1 MVIYLENKKK
11 KPEKRSR
18 KEREAQLRRNIIIE
32 AAEKLFLNQGYENTS
47 MDEIAH
53 ASEFSKGT
61 LYNYFNS
68 KEDLYLAISKK
79 AYEILIELTKKF
91 TQNEE
96 PGMPQIKQIGY
107 AYYEFTKKYPK
118 YATVFHDIAIK
129 IPDIESKPKKE
140 QSQFE
145 KEYLSMSYNYRDIFL
160 SILEQAIKIGALRTD
175 KSPFLIA
182 FVLSRLT
189 NSLIKDLMHN
199 QHIVKAFKLE
209 EDEIVDFVF
218 EIMEDGLKPRENANK
233 K

>member
-1 MVIYLENKKK
+1 M
-11 KPEKRSR
+11 SR
-18 KEREAQLRRNIIIE
+18 KERETQLRRNIIIE

-53 ASEFSKGT
+53 ISEFSKGT

-68 KEDLYLAISKK
+68 KEDLYLAIAKK

-91 TQNEE
+91 TQNKEL
-96 PGMPQIKQIGY
+96 GMPQIKQIGY

-118 YATVFHDIAIK
+118 YATVFHDIAMK

-140 QSQFE
+140 QTQFE
-145 KEYLSMSYNYRDIFL
+145 KEYLSMSYVYRDIFL
-160 SILEQAIKIGALRTD
+160 SILEKAIKIGALRAD

-189 NSLIKDLMHN
+189 NSLIKDLMHSK
-199 QHIVKAFKLE
+199 HIVKAFKLE

-218 EIMEDGLKPRENANK
+218 EIMEDGLKPREKANK
-233 K
+233 T

>member
-1 MVIYLENKKK
+1 M
-11 KPEKRSR
+11 SR
-18 KEREAQLRRNIIIE
+18 KERETQLRRNIIIE

-68 KEDLYLAISKK
+68 KEDLYLAIAKK

-91 TQNEE
+91 TQNKEL
-96 PGMPQIKQIGY
+96 GMPQIKQIGY

-118 YATVFHDIAIK
+118 YATVFHDIAMK

-140 QSQFE
+140 QTQFE
-145 KEYLSMSYNYRDIFL
+145 KEYLSMSYVYRDIFL
-160 SILEQAIKIGALRTD
+160 SILEKAIKIGALRAD

-189 NSLIKDLMHN
+189 NSLIKDLMHSK
-199 QHIVKAFKLE
+199 HIVKAFKLE

-218 EIMEDGLKPRENANK
+218 EIMEDGLKPREKANK
-233 K
+233 T

>member
-1 MVIYLENKKK
+1 MVLYLENKSNKN
-11 KPEKRSR
+11 EKMSR
-18 KEREAQLRRNIIIE
+18 KERETQLRRNIIIE

-68 KEDLYLAISKK
+68 KEDLYLAIAKK

-91 TQNEE
+91 TQNKEL
-96 PGMPQIKQIGY
+96 GMPQIKQIGY

-118 YATVFHDIAIK
+118 YATVFHDIAMK

-140 QSQFE
+140 QTQFE
-145 KEYLSMSYNYRDIFL
+145 KEYLSMSYVYRDIFL
-160 SILEQAIKIGALRTD
+160 SILEKAIKIGALRAD

-189 NSLIKDLMHN
+189 NSLIKDLMHSK
-199 QHIVKAFKLE
+199 HIVKAFKLE

-218 EIMEDGLKPRENANK
+218 EIMEDGLKPREKANK
-233 K
+233 T

>member
-1 MVIYLENKKK
+1 MENKRKK
-11 KPEKRSR
+11 NEKMSR
-18 KEREAQLRRNIIIE
+18 KERETQLRRNIIIE

-68 KEDLYLAISKK
+68 KEDLYLVIAKK
-79 AYEILIELTKKF
+79 AYKILIELTKKF

-129 IPDIESKPKKE
+129 IPDIESKQKKE

-145 KEYLSMSYNYRDIFL
+145 KDYLSMSYIYRDIFL
-160 SILEQAIKIGALRTD
+160 SILEKAIKIGALRAD

-189 NSLIKDLMHN
+189 NSLIKDLMHSK
-199 QHIVKAFKLE
+199 HIVKAFKLE
-209 EDEIVDFVF
+209 EDQIVDFVF
-218 EIMEDGLKPRENANK
+218 EIMEDGLKPREKANK
-233 K
+233 T

>member
-1 MVIYLENKKK
+1 M
-11 KPEKRSR
+11 SR
-18 KEREAQLRRNIIIE
+18 KERETQLRRNIIIE

-68 KEDLYLAISKK
+68 KEDLYLAIAKK

-91 TQNEE
+91 TQNKEL
-96 PGMPQIKQIGY
+96 GMPQIKQIGY

-118 YATVFHDIAIK
+118 YATVFHDIAMK

-140 QSQFE
+140 QTQFE
-145 KEYLSMSYNYRDIFL
+145 KEYLSMSYVYRDIFL
-160 SILEQAIKIGALRTD
+160 SILEKAIKIGALRAD

-189 NSLIKDLMHN
+189 NSLIKDLMHSK
-199 QHIVKAFKLE
+199 HIVKAFKLE

>member
-1 MVIYLENKKK
+1 MVIYLENKSKK
-11 KPEKRSR
+11 NEKMSR
-18 KEREAQLRRNIIIE
+18 KERETQLRRNIITE

-68 KEDLYLAISKK
+68 KEDLYLVIAKK
-79 AYEILIELTKKF
+79 AYKILIELTKKF

-129 IPDIESKPKKE
+129 IPDIESKQKKE

-145 KEYLSMSYNYRDIFL
+145 KDYLSMSYIYRDIFL
-160 SILEQAIKIGALRTD
+160 SILEKAIKIGALRAD

-189 NSLIKDLMHN
+189 NSLIKDLMHSK
-199 QHIVKAFKLE
+199 HIVKAFKLE
-209 EDEIVDFVF
+209 EDQIVDFVF
-218 EIMEDGLKPRENANK
+218 EIMEDGLKPREKANK
-233 K
+233 T

>member
-1 MVIYLENKKK
+1 MVIYLENKSKK
-11 KPEKRSR
+11 NEKMSR
-18 KEREAQLRRNIIIE
+18 KERETQLRRNIIIE
-32 AAEKLFLNQGYENTS
+32 AAEKFFLNQGYDNTS

-68 KEDLYLAISKK
+68 KEDLYLAIAKK
-79 AYEILIELTKKF
+79 AYEILIELTKNF

-96 PGMPQIKQIGY
+96 PGMRQIKQIGY

-145 KEYLSMSYNYRDIFL
+145 KEYLSMSYIYRDIFL
-160 SILEQAIKIGALRTD
+160 SILEKAIKVGALRAD

-189 NSLIKDLMHN
+189 NSLIKDLMHSK
-199 QHIVKAFKLE
+199 HIIKAFKLE

-218 EIMEDGLKPRENANK
+218 EIMEDGLKPREKANK
-233 K
+233 M